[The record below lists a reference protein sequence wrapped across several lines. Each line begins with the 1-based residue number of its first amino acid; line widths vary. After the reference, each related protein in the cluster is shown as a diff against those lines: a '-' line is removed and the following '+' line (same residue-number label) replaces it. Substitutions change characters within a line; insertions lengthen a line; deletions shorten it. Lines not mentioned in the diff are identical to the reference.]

1 MQTTTTSFSR
11 QTSRQVGTDRLLL
24 TISGGY
30 GLPLGVIATKI
41 FTPNDGFQGSN
52 VSISIGL
59 VNQGTLPIYQV
70 DLNNSYDSFLSI
82 ISSNSS
88 YAAIL
93 NGGGHLNALLNAN
106 LTGTPGVY
114 NSSSSAA
121 SLHLCRHK
129 PDCNKHCRPSYDL
142 PPSLTPISHIQL
154 RKSRR
159 DTIS

>member
-1 MQTTTTSFSR
+1 MITHF
-11 QTSRQVGTDRLLL
+11 
-24 TISGGY
+24 SGGY
-30 GLPLGVIATKI
+30 GLPLGVIATKT

-82 ISSNSS
+82 INSNSS

-114 NSSSSAA
+114 NSSSSAVA
-121 SLHLCRHK
+121 S
-129 PDCNKHCRPSYDL
+129 SL
-142 PPSLTPISHIQL
+142 PARIRLQQAP
-154 RKSRR
+154 
-159 DTIS
+159 